1 MALQDEDN
9 ASRTTLRSTIDS
21 WLKDFFAMAT
31 VMVPWLQDSKQKTWY
46 NMMIQKA
53 TRDWHRLR
61 KIIVHT
67 STNRWKS
74 CICIDALQNL
84 LGKMW
89 KWLASDNL
97 GRFVRHCPELPI
109 SDQVRLDSNVGDYLN
124 EIKDVK
130 RVDFHMIWHD
140 FTEKQKDTS
149 ITSICDRDHDGVA
162 EQRARI
168 VCFGTALVRSYSFC
182 LQEHFQM
189 QCLLSLVSELTLCW
203 SFRPHFCR
211 VLRLVTRCEKD
222 ATK

>member
-1 MALQDEDN
+1 
-9 ASRTTLRSTIDS
+9 
-21 WLKDFFAMAT
+21 
-31 VMVPWLQDSKQKTWY
+31 
-46 NMMIQKA
+46 MIQKP

-162 EQRARI
+162 EQRARS

-203 SFRPHFCR
+203 SSDHTSVVFSVWSHAVKKMQQNKDSWCVEFFCCCR
-211 VLRLVTRCEKD
+211 VQLNTVLVD
-222 ATK
+222 AFRIILCVPSL